1 MGRKKDSS
9 KGKRKSYRYK
19 NVISAGAFTDSADR
33 DNNSARAFEYVA
45 ERRITM
51 KTIRTKLMMM
61 FGNKQGMEMV
71 QVAILVAI
79 AVAVGIIFKSSIVD
93 FVNRI
98 FGNLDAANF

>member
-1 MGRKKDSS
+1 MKK
-9 KGKRKSYRYK
+9 
-19 NVISAGAFTDSADR
+19 
-33 DNNSARAFEYVA
+33 
-45 ERRITM
+45 
-51 KTIRTKLMMM
+51 IRTKLMML

-79 AVAVGIIFKSSIVD
+79 AVAVGIIFQSSIVD